1 MEYSLDTVTNDNV
14 NIKVIGVGGGG
25 GNAVNRMVECGV
37 KNVEFVAINTDKA
50 VLAISRADH
59 KVEIGE
65 KLTKGRGAG
74 GNPDIGAESA
84 RENKEEIEAVL
95 KDTQMVFITAGMGGG
110 TGTGAAPVV
119 AQIAKDMGILT
130 VGVVTRPFSF
140 EGRQRKINSERGLAE
155 LSKAVDSLIII
166 PNDKLGS
173 ITDKFKSLKEVFYAA
188 DDTLRQGVQSICD
201 LIKVPG
207 LINLDFADI
216 SAVMKNAGLAHMGVG
231 SATGKDRAREAA
243 HNAIT
248 SPLLETTI
256 DGAKGVIINITAPED
271 LGFDE
276 TTIASTYIS
285 EAAHPDASIYLGVS
299 YNDQL
304 QDEVIVSVIATGF
317 DDEKEEEQEKN
328 KKVEQNKKI
337 DQVLSSDS
345 SADLDLGDLMS
356 FFRK

>member
-1 MEYSLDTVTNDNV
+1 MAFILDEEVLNIT
-14 NIKVIGVGGGG
+14 NIKVVGVGGGG

-50 VLAISRADH
+50 VLAISKADH

-74 GNPDIGAESA
+74 GNPEIGAESA

-140 EGRQRKINSERGLAE
+140 EGRQRKINSEKGLAE
-155 LSKAVDSLIII
+155 LAKSVDSLIII

-276 TTIASTYIS
+276 TTIASTYVS

-317 DDEKEEEQEKN
+317 DDGKEEEEKQQQA
-328 KKVEQNKKI
+328 EQNKKL
-337 DQVLSSDS
+337 DQVLSSDT
-345 SADLDLGDLMS
+345 SADLDLGELMG